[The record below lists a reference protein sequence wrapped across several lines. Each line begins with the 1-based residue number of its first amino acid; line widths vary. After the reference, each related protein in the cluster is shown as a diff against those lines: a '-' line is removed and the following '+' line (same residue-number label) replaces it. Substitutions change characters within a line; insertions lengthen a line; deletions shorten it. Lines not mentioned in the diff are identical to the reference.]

1 MSLAYPEGKVND
13 TVLVSVKKHY
23 DMAFLAEVS
32 PEVKQAMYTL

>member
-13 TVLVSVKKHY
+13 TVLASVKKHY